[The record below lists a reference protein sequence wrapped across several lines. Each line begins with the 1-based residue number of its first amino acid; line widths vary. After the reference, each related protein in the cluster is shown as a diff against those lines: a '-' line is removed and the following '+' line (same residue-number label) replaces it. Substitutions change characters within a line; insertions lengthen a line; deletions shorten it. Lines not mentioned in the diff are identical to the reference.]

1 MSFKGN
7 LKLMLLDARGNPF
20 PGKVTIDLKH
30 TVLDRTRHITVNAAT
45 TPTIEN
51 LESTPDGRY
60 MVRCSAT
67 GHHTVARFV
76 QVLEGR
82 TSVQAFTLPIKADGV
97 KKLKF
102 PDFKN
107 LPDDL
112 KTLLENSEIAGLE
125 AKRGAALYKAL
136 DELQCAGLLN
146 IHAKMRATRFLN
158 GSSVASAM
166 QSLTRLRGDRFF
178 AKVTT
183 PLRDAVK
190 NSLLNS
196 LFEEVDGSLHE
207 PPLGYERSDS
217 FKTFDNFGNLQLTFF
232 RKTDALEFLV
242 DADLDNARGIK
253 HAFQVIDHALTGGQ
267 THPFDVHQLLL
278 ATQGVDPGYD
288 LVV

>member
-7 LKLMLLDARGNPF
+7 VKLMLLDARGNPF
-20 PGKVTIDLKH
+20 PGKVTIDLRH
-30 TVLDRTRHITVNAAT
+30 TVLSRTRRVTVNAAT

-60 MVRCSAT
+60 LVQCSAT
-67 GHHTVARFV
+67 GHHAVGRFV
-76 QVLEGR
+76 QVVEGK

-97 KKLKF
+97 KRHKF
-102 PDFKN
+102 PEFKD

-112 KTLLENSEIAGLE
+112 KILLENSEVAGLE
-125 AKRGAALYKAL
+125 DKRGAALYKAL
-136 DELQCAGLLN
+136 DDLQRAGLLN

-158 GSSVASAM
+158 GSSVASSV

-178 AKVTT
+178 AKVAT

-190 NSLLNS
+190 NSLLNN
-196 LFEEVDGSLHE
+196 LFEEADDSLHE
-207 PPLGYERSDS
+207 PPLGYERSSS

-232 RKTDALEFLV
+232 RKKDALEFMI

-288 LVV
+288 LFV